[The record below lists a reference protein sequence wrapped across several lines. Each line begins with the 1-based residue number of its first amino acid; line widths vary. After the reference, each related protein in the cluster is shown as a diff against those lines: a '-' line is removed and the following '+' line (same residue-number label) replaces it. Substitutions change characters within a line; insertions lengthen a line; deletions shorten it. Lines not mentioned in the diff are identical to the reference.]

1 MHPANFIVSWSAAK
15 LIGGGSSFGHEDCS
29 RIAPA
34 FLARERIRLGDA
46 LFRQEYHCEFIASP
60 GSVFSAEILS
70 AMFAEAEGQEFDE
83 NAPPQAANGTSRFV
97 F

>member
-1 MHPANFIVSWSAAK
+1 MVSGEAGWRRIIIRA
-15 LIGGGSSFGHEDCS
+15 EDCS

-70 AMFAEAEGQEFDE
+70 AMFAEAEGKECDE